1 MIGKLKNNFIKAPE
15 VVQYA
20 FIGAG
25 LFLGYKI
32 YKVLFKDSETKAN
45 EAVQIQTQKELDAYL
60 KNNKLSYPVSQYA
73 TWANSIH
80 NATMYGIGDN
90 YGLVKTILMLMKN
103 NADVAKL
110 ITAYGA
116 RQNYVFGIPQGPE
129 RDLLTN
135 IRAELGDEYL
145 GLYTGKLNDI
155 RADWEKKKITYK
167 L

>member
-1 MIGKLKNNFIKAPE
+1 
-15 VVQYA
+15 
-20 FIGAG
+20 
-25 LFLGYKI
+25 
-32 YKVLFKDSETKAN
+32 
-45 EAVQIQTQKELDAYL
+45 
-60 KNNKLSYPVSQYA
+60 
-73 TWANSIH
+73 
-80 NATMYGIGDN
+80 
-90 YGLVKTILMLMKN
+90 MLMKN

-155 RADWEKKKITYK
+155 NADWTKKKISYK
-167 L
+167 I